1 MKEKKIK
8 ALKLRLNGAEGSP
21 CIEKSPCTKEDVVAA
36 LAFLTETAEMVITI
50 GEFVQ
55 NESGDWIEC

>member
-1 MKEKKIK
+1 MNEKKIK
-8 ALKLRLNGAEGSP
+8 ALKLLLNGAEGSP
-21 CIEKSPCTKEDVVAA
+21 SIEKSPCTKEDVVAA
-36 LAFLTETAEMVITI
+36 LTFLTESSELVITI